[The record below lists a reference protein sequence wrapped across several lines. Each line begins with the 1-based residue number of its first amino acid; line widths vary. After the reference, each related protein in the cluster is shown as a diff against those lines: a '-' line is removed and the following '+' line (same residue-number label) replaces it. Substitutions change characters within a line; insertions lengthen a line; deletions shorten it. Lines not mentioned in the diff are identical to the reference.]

1 MTLGLD
7 VLPYRPMAPRSE
19 RTHDNTTDQ
28 EPNERP
34 TNRLIVADAARL
46 LGLSAEAVRMRIKR
60 GTLASEKV
68 DGTVYVILDA
78 DPTQSNVDLTQS
90 NADPT
95 NNQTTEPTTDKTA
108 MVEVLS
114 EHVAYLREQLDQE
127 REANRENRRII
138 AGLVQRVPEIE
149 ATPGPRDASEPGPD
163 LSPGVDPQGDDAG
176 PEAGVSRPWWR
187 RIFSG

>member
-1 MTLGLD
+1 MTLGRH
-7 VLPYRPMAPRSE
+7 VLRYRPMPPRSE
-19 RTHDNTTDQ
+19 RTHDSTTDQ
-28 EPNERP
+28 DPNERP

-46 LGLSAEAVRMRIKR
+46 LGLSAEAVRRRIKR

-78 DPTQSNVDLTQS
+78 DPTQSN
-90 NADPT
+90 ADPT
-95 NNQTTEPTTDKTA
+95 NNQTTEPTTEKTA

-163 LSPGVDPQGDDAG
+163 LSPGLVEDPQGDNAG

-187 RIFSG
+187 RKFTG